1 MESLIAFKPY
11 HGDSD
16 VRGRGTRR
24 EEEILHRTSILI
36 GVGDSLRAA

>member
-16 VRGRGTRR
+16 VRGRGTRQR
-24 EEEILHRTSILI
+24 RKYDI
-36 GVGDSLRAA
+36 GPRY